1 MLGRAGGFAGLA
13 GPVAFGSVRCGRWRR
28 ALSVCLSSPF
38 LLTGSL
44 PPIPHPPPS
53 TSPRCLAQNLI
64 FRFLQNK
71 SKIKIWLFNNNDLSI
86 EGQIIGFDEY
96 MNLVLDNAEEVH
108 AKKKT
113 RKALGRILLKGE
125 NITLMQVAEGG
136 ASMSE

>member
-1 MLGRAGGFAGLA
+1 M
-13 GPVAFGSVRCGRWRR
+13 
-28 ALSVCLSSPF
+28 SSRKS
-38 LLTGSL
+38 TKMMTQ
-44 PPIPHPPPS
+44 PIN
-53 TSPRCLAQNLI
+53 QV
-64 FRFLQNK
+64 FRLLQNK
-71 SKIKIWLFNNNDLSI
+71 SRVQIMLYEQTSMRI
-86 EGQIIGFDEY
+86 EGVIIGFDEY

>member
-1 MLGRAGGFAGLA
+1 MGARRIRR
-13 GPVAFGSVRCGRWRR
+13 RCGRAEEWKRQSRRR
-28 ALSVCLSSPF
+28 ALQ
-38 LLTGSL
+38 TGSTAHAENSTQRNRPVAMASKL
-44 PPIPHPPPS
+44 QKIMTQPI
-53 TSPRCLAQNLI
+53 NLI

-96 MNLVLDNAEEVH
+96 MNLVLDNAEEVN

-113 RKALGRILLKGE
+113 RKALGRVLLKGE